1 MQSLPVHKR
10 QIGQAG
16 YPGDKAK
23 AGPRARHASD
33 ESRAAQKAHQFD
45 LHELQKLINRDHF
58 ELSILITNNT
68 AVNTIDAL

>member
-10 QIGQAG
+10 QKRQ
-16 YPGDKAK
+16 
-23 AGPRARHASD
+23 AGPRDRHASD

-68 AVNTIDAL
+68 AVNPIDAL